1 MERSD
6 SQTDPKSAKKI
17 SRKSRSLR
25 SLVIDPFTQMK
36 LGVYVIAFTAIF
48 LITAGWL
55 YYNSFVEQYRHVMQ
69 IFEITDPETQW
80 EAISNDV
87 FYSNLYKIGGL
98 FTLFS
103 MALLAVI
110 FRVTHRYHGPLVSI
124 ERFAVNMSKGQ
135 YYRRVQIRKK
145 DELKSLVDKLNQM
158 AETLEIKHGSLV
170 DSQGYSIRRRTSD
183 SGESQASHADDSLP
197 KSA

>member
-1 MERSD
+1 MVVRPWRYHRVDAGKSKHILRGRRLWKERGLKQKEQGS
-6 SQTDPKSAKKI
+6 KV

-48 LITAGWL
+48 LVSAGWL

-69 IFEITDPETQW
+69 IFEITDPDTQW

-87 FYSNLYKIGGL
+87 FYTNLYKIGGL
-98 FTLFS
+98 FSLFS

-124 ERFAVNMSKGQ
+124 ERFATNMSNGQ

-145 DELKSLVDKLNQM
+145 D
-158 AETLEIKHGSLV
+158 
-170 DSQGYSIRRRTSD
+170 
-183 SGESQASHADDSLP
+183 
-197 KSA
+197 